1 MLKTEIKGQ
10 LFRGRS
16 LSDGFKGVSLTECT
30 FHSCRIRLP
39 LVDPA
44 APFHKQQYDLGRR
57 PVIRDMEL
65 RRCRILA
72 SVGCTLKG
80 AIVEDV
86 LVEDLRTDGMVQTW
100 ATVFKHVTFKG
111 KIGRVM
117 FSDLFELPFKGKT
130 TQLQRAF
137 EQANAEYYS
146 TVDWALDIREAEFD
160 DFDCRGVPSRLVRR
174 NPETQMMLARER
186 VLANRDMIGVV
197 GGYWEG
203 LIKLF
208 LRRAERAGGLD
219 RSKDAVY
226 VIPRQGV
233 DRKALITGIEVL
245 RKAGVAEPD

>member
-117 FSDLFELPFKGKT
+117 FSELFTPCDPPTSKFQQAIAK
-130 TQLQRAF
+130 
-137 EQANAEYYS
+137 ANAEYYA

-174 NPETQMMLARER
+174 NPETQMMLTRQR
-186 VLANRDMIGVV
+186 VLEHRDSMGA
-197 GGYWEG
+197 GGEYWER
-203 LIKLF
+203 LVKLF
-208 LRRAERAGGLD
+208 LQRADGYGGPME
-219 RSKDAVY
+219 DAICIV
-226 VIPRQGV
+226 PRQGV
-233 DRKALITGIEVL
+233 DRKALIAGIEVL